1 MLSEVSVGWP
11 VHRMSA
17 VDRSIL
23 RLALYEMLFVDDV
36 PPEVAVNE
44 AVELAKGFSGEEAP
58 GFRGGGLARRRAENA
73 GQGWAWR
80 AGLAGRKGQ
89 IRWDAHRRAFE
100 EYLHGLNF
108 TVEPRLSGLE
118 EAMRYSMLAGGKRV
132 RPTLCMETAWIFGAE
147 PAHVLPSAAAIE
159 LIHTYSLI
167 HDDLPA
173 MDDDDYR
180 RGRPTAHKKFGEAMA
195 ILAGDAFF
203 GEALTLITVHQKG
216 SCEEILEVVRE
227 LADSTGVNGMVG
239 GQVMDMDQTGLGRG
253 DRARDAV
260 HDPRVQDR
268 RPDQIL
274 GPYRGDTGRGQRR
287 RNRPPSRSTPRQL
300 GLCFQ
305 IVDDV
310 LNATSTR
317 EELGKSAGSDAEQGK
332 ATFAGVF
339 GLEGARREADG
350 AAREGHHRAL

>member
-1 MLSEVSVGWP
+1 MSSE
-11 VHRMSA
+11 A
-17 VDRSIL
+17 
-23 RLALYEMLFVDDV
+23 
-36 PPEVAVNE
+36 
-44 AVELAKGFSGEEAP
+44 SGTHS
-58 GFRGGGLARRRAENA
+58 RV
-73 GQGWAWR
+73 
-80 AGLAGRKGQ
+80 
-89 IRWDAHRRAFE
+89 RWEQHRRSFE
-100 EYLHGLNF
+100 EYLHGLRF
-108 TVEPRLSGLE
+108 TAEPRLEELE

-132 RPTLCMETAWIFGAE
+132 RPTLCMETAWVFGDE
-147 PAHVLPSAAAIE
+147 PSHVLPSAAAIE

-180 RGRPTAHKKFGEAMA
+180 RGRPTAHKKYGEAMA

-203 GEALTLITVHQKG
+203 GEALTLITIHQRG
-216 SCEEILEVVRE
+216 SCQEILEVVRE

-239 GQVMDMDQTGLGRG
+239 GQVLDMDQTGLAEATEPETLYMIHEYKTGALIKSS
-253 DRARDAV
+253 ARIGAILAGATGEEQAAV
-260 HDPRVQDR
+260 SE
-268 RPDQIL
+268 
-274 GPYRGDTGRGQRR
+274 YA
-287 RNRPPSRSTPRQL
+287 SQL

-339 GLEGARREADG
+339 GLEGARREADE
-350 AAREGHHRAL
+350 AAKRALMALSKVDGDTSGLQELAYFVRHRES

>member
-1 MLSEVSVGWP
+1 MASEASGT
-11 VHRMSA
+11 
-17 VDRSIL
+17 RSQ
-23 RLALYEMLFVDDV
+23 V
-36 PPEVAVNE
+36 
-44 AVELAKGFSGEEAP
+44 
-58 GFRGGGLARRRAENA
+58 
-73 GQGWAWR
+73 
-80 AGLAGRKGQ
+80 
-89 IRWDAHRRAFE
+89 RWERHRRTFE
-100 EYLHGLNF
+100 EYLRGLRF
-108 TVEPRLSGLE
+108 TGEARLAGLE

-132 RPTLCMETAWIFGAE
+132 RPTLCMEVAWVFGAE
-147 PAHVLPSAAAIE
+147 PERVLPSAAAIE

-203 GEALTLITVHQKG
+203 GEALTLITVHQEG
-216 SCEEILEVVRE
+216 GCEQVLEVVRE

-239 GQVMDMDQTGLGRG
+239 GQVMDMDQTGVGTGVDLETLHMIHKYKTGALIKSS
-253 DRARDAV
+253 ARIGAILAGTGAEGQAAV
-260 HDPRVQDR
+260 SE
-268 RPDQIL
+268 
-274 GPYRGDTGRGQRR
+274 YA
-287 RNRPPSRSTPRQL
+287 SEL

-332 ATFAGVF
+332 ATFVGVY
-339 GLEGARREADG
+339 GLDGARHEADRTLERSL
-350 AAREGHHRAL
+350 AALSRVDGETSGLRELALFVRHRES